1 MNLKIITLKDTR
13 QKKRTYSM
21 TSPCKTVWE
30 NVIWQTNLQQVLSA
44 STVWTFWARKFFCCL
59 SLPYV
64 LQDPWSLPKG
74 GQKQPHSSD
83 LKMKIRG
90 KKKIPKTLSNVS
102 WRERNLPMRS
112 TDTYWCGEQTNS
124 CLEVGERRT
133 QDYQGAAKTSTGY
146 NCIIFIQW
154 WYQITHFQPVQFVVP
169 ITHFLKFLLVSQ
181 IPNLT
186 PT

>member
-30 NVIWQTNLQQVLSA
+30 NVIWQTNLQQVLSV

-90 KKKIPKTLSNVS
+90 KKKSP
-102 WRERNLPMRS
+102 R
-112 TDTYWCGEQTNS
+112 
-124 CLEVGERRT
+124 
-133 QDYQGAAKTSTGY
+133 
-146 NCIIFIQW
+146 
-154 WYQITHFQPVQFVVP
+154 HFQMSPEGKEISQWEALIHNDVENKLIVAWRWGKGGLR
-169 ITHFLKFLLVSQ
+169 ITKGQQKLLQVITVLFSFSDD
-181 IPNLT
+181 IKSHTSNLCSLLCQLHIS
-186 PT
+186 